1 MITDD
6 FVVSHVRVETD
17 RPFADVI
24 RDFEHRLGRFDPAV
38 SGALA
43 SGSADTE
50 AVRARIEAMAGS
62 SGLMSFGTFDHGA
75 LLSLVGKPRRAV
87 QYLVGN
93 PLIALEMT
101 QHALGA
107 ALYAPLRVL
116 IAEAEAGRT
125 CVEYDVPSSLF
136 GRFGDGRIT
145 QIARTL
151 DRKLGELVAS
161 AAGVNVDV
169 DVEP

>member
-1 MITDD
+1 MITDH
-6 FVVSHVRVETD
+6 FVVGHVRVETD

-38 SGALA
+38 SAALA
-43 SGSADTE
+43 AGSVDAK
-50 AVRARIEAMAGS
+50 AVRGRIEAMAGS
-62 SGLMSFGTFDHGA
+62 SGLMSFGTFNHGA
-75 LLSLVGKPRRAV
+75 LLSLAGKRRQAV

-93 PLIALEMT
+93 PLVALEMT

-107 ALYAPLRVL
+107 GLYAPLRVL
-116 IAEAEAGRT
+116 IAEANAGRT
-125 CVEYDVPSSLF
+125 CVEYDLPSPLF
-136 GRFGDGRIT
+136 GRFRDERIT

-151 DRKLGELVAS
+151 DRKLGELVAT
-161 AAGVNVDV
+161 AAGVEG